1 MTHRRGVVAD
11 RSAHAGK
18 TGKEV
23 GMPPLSRERVD
34 RIFENYLLALAG
46 VDQCSESAPDD
57 VKRRLAANADQAERA
72 YTDATAD
79 GLADGS
85 PGIDDEVRSLAQAN
99 ERSRIAL
106 HDGRPIAVVLADLE
120 QGTAHAFAVLKAA
133 LSSRL

>member
-1 MTHRRGVVAD
+1 
-11 RSAHAGK
+11 
-18 TGKEV
+18 
-23 GMPPLSRERVD
+23 MPPVSRERVD

-46 VDQCSESAPDD
+46 VDQCSESASDD
-57 VKRRLAANADQAERA
+57 VKRRLAANADEAERA
-72 YTDATAD
+72 YTDAAAD
-79 GLADGS
+79 GLADGL

>member
-1 MTHRRGVVAD
+1 
-11 RSAHAGK
+11 
-18 TGKEV
+18 
-23 GMPPLSRERVD
+23 MPPVSKERVD
-34 RIFENYLLALAG
+34 QIFENYLLALAG
-46 VDQCSESAPDD
+46 VDQCSDSAPED
-57 VKRRLAANADQAERA
+57 VRSRLAANVDRAEQA

-79 GLADGS
+79 GLVDGS

-106 HDGRPIAVVLADLE
+106 HDGRPIAVVLVDLE